1 MSAVTSLTL
10 DVTDAAQTRG
20 AVEKVDSLD
29 LLINNAGLQ
38 PFDDLSDRSVLERT
52 LAINLLGPYDMIRAF
67 LPLLTRSRGAVVN
80 NVSLSALAPVPLAP
94 AYSISKAAAFS
105 LTRSLRVLLA
115 GRGVRVH
122 AVLAG
127 PIDTEMTQDQ
137 DMEADMTTTTP
148 RALISA
154 MQVTLDGYILGP
166 KDEVDWVD
174 SWADGLELLPP
185 VDAFVLGGGMF
196 PRYEQFWTAIL
207 DDPSAASDML
217 GRDPYP
223 REIAYARAAAE
234 TPHLVLSNTLIDVSW
249 PTAQIVHDIDE
260 IGALRQQPGKAVY
273 VVGGPGLL
281 NSLIHAGL
289 IDELH
294 LIVHSVVVGDG
305 TALFGGIP
313 ERRAFELMSA
323 EPMASGRVHLTY
335 RPAADAAER

>member
-1 MSAVTSLTL
+1 
-10 DVTDAAQTRG
+10 
-20 AVEKVDSLD
+20 
-29 LLINNAGLQ
+29 
-38 PFDDLSDRSVLERT
+38 
-52 LAINLLGPYDMIRAF
+52 
-67 LPLLTRSRGAVVN
+67 
-80 NVSLSALAPVPLAP
+80 
-94 AYSISKAAAFS
+94 
-105 LTRSLRVLLA
+105 
-115 GRGVRVH
+115 
-122 AVLAG
+122 
-127 PIDTEMTQDQ
+127 
-137 DMEADMTTTTP
+137 MTTTTP

-234 TPHLVLSNTLIDVSW
+234 TPHLVLSNTLTDVSW